1 MIPPEIDMADLEGQL
16 AADGIAFGAEN
27 PVNGPVEA
35 AMRDA
40 LDAASSAGQGHTGLV
55 VLEHTPAHVP
65 DLRDVAQDLLLAG
78 DFDTVIVRTPQV
90 ALAVS
95 DTLDRASIDA
105 GQRAMV
111 AESDYPQGVIA
122 FVEAADSFH
131 VPWIPLALA
140 AAIVFGVVIGAT
152 VWAVRRRM

>member
-1 MIPPEIDMADLEGQL
+1 MIPPEIGMADLEGQL
-16 AADGIAFGAEN
+16 AADGIAFGTEN
-27 PVNGPVEA
+27 PVNAPLEA

-40 LDAASSAGQGHTGLV
+40 LDAAPSADQGDTGLV

-111 AESDYPQGVIA
+111 AEPDYPQGVIA
-122 FVEAADSFH
+122 FVEATDSFQ
-131 VPWIPLALA
+131 VSWIPLALA
-140 AAIVFGVVIGAT
+140 AAIIFGVVIGAT